1 MRRSSELL
9 IAGGWLLGLI
19 GATGVGAEDA
29 EKSTTTAANTAA
41 AAEVAAAPP
50 AHLSFR
56 SRADLPDAKRPADV
70 PDDATLEAAGAK
82 IGSITIRALDV
93 FDTSRPDENNWL
105 FRTANRLHINTR
117 ETVLVDRLLFRE
129 GDPYRG
135 RLLEETERLLR
146 DTRYLY
152 DASVRPVRYAD
163 GRVDVEVV
171 TRDVWTLNPGVSF
184 GRKGGKSTSGVEL
197 EELNLLG
204 RGSQINFKQLNEI
217 DRDITSVRYV
227 DRQLG
232 SSWWALEVE
241 QSDFSDGGAQRL
253 LLEQPFY
260 ALDTRWA
267 GGVSA
272 EDIERI
278 DTRYD
283 LGEAVGEYLVDSR
296 VKSAWLG
303 YSRGLR
309 EGWVTRWSVGVTSDD
324 KQFDPVANSRF
335 VTTIPGDRKLVY
347 PWLAFE
353 LLQNDYRATRNRDQI
368 ERTEDFLYGW
378 QLDARLGY
386 STTSLDADR
395 NALVFSSNLR
405 RGLELSD
412 KRSLLF
418 AASLTGR
425 YEDGEFADLLLSGS
439 ARYYHRQSARRL
451 FYAGLSLDTGEKL
464 DADRELMLGGDT
476 GLRGYPLRYQGG
488 QGRWLLT
495 LEQRAFTDW
504 YPFRLVHVGAAA
516 FVDVG
521 GTWGRD
527 PFASPRHDVLG
538 DVGVGLRLGNSRSAL
553 GNVLHVDL
561 AFPIG
566 ADKSLRTMQVI
577 IETKRSF

>member
-1 MRRSSELL
+1 MRRSSEWL
-9 IAGGWLLGLI
+9 IASGWLLGLVCSTVLAADDAAS
-19 GATGVGAEDA
+19 ATSKAASSD
-29 EKSTTTAANTAA
+29 TTTA
-41 AAEVAAAPP
+41 P
-50 AHLSFR
+50 ASGLSFR
-56 SRADLPDAKRPADV
+56 SRADRIDAKRPADV
-70 PDDATLEAAGAK
+70 PDDATLEAAGAR
-82 IGSITIRALDV
+82 IGSITLRALDV
-93 FDTSRPDENNWL
+93 FDTSRPDENNRL

-117 ETVLVDRLLFRE
+117 DTTIADRLLFRE
-129 GDPYRG
+129 GDLYQG

-152 DASVRPVRYAD
+152 DASVRPVRYVD
-163 GRVDVEVV
+163 GRVDVEVI
-171 TRDVWTLNPGVSF
+171 TRDVWTLSPGVSV

-241 QSDFSDGGAQRL
+241 KSDYSDGGAQRL

-260 ALDTRWA
+260 SLDTRWA

-283 LGEAVGEYLVDSR
+283 LGEAVGEYLVDTR
-296 VKSAWLG
+296 LKSAWLG
-303 YSRGLR
+303 HSRGLR
-309 EGWVTRWSVGVTSDD
+309 DGWVTRWSIGVTSDE
-324 KQFDPVANSRF
+324 KQFDTVANSRF
-335 VTTIPGDRKLVY
+335 ANTIPADRKLVY
-347 PWLAFE
+347 PWVAVE
-353 LLQNDYRATRNRDQI
+353 WLQNDYRATRNRDQI

-378 QLDARLGY
+378 QIDAKFGY
-386 STTSLDADR
+386 STKSLDADR
-395 NALVFSSNLR
+395 NAMVFSSNLR
-405 RGLELSD
+405 RGLELSE

-418 AASLTGR
+418 ASSLTGR

-451 FYAGLSLDTGEKL
+451 FYAGLSVDTGEKL

-495 LEQRAFTDW
+495 LEQRAFTNW

-521 GTWGRD
+521 GIWGRD
-527 PFASPRHDVLG
+527 PFARSRHDILG

-553 GNVLHVDL
+553 GNVLHADL

-566 ADKSLRTMQVI
+566 GDKSLKNMQVT